1 MRVLPY
7 TILAAC
13 ILLGGSTQVLFKMGM
28 NSIGPLEDLL
38 SLKTVTMILSNKYII
53 IGLIL
58 YGVSSVLWL
67 VGLSMLDVSLMYPLL
82 SLAYVVTT
90 VLAFMVLN
98 EPVRTTRWIGILL
111 IILGSILVGV
121 NR

>member
-28 NSIGPLEDLL
+28 NSIGPLEKLL

-53 IGLIL
+53 IGLVL

-67 VGLSMLDVSLMYPLL
+67 IGLSMLDVSLMYPLL

-90 VLAFMVLN
+90 VLAFMILN
-98 EPVRTTRWIGILL
+98 EPVRTTRWIGVLL